1 MANPFDYSNSLLG
14 ANAVG
19 GVKVNYLL
27 TNDPEIKK
35 GFEPFIVRRWLAQ
48 NKDVIVYAEQMN
60 KMHIVDPWLQWNYAF
75 YSIPAKKRYDKW
87 SKKSAAD
94 ETITLLCDYFQIS
107 PEKASDYIRF
117 LPPEAIAEIKVRVEN
132 QANDKVKPKK
142 VK

>member
-1 MANPFDYSNSLLG
+1 MAGLFDYRNALLG
-14 ANAVG
+14 DNAVNG
-19 GVKVNYLL
+19 KKVNLLL
-27 TNDPEIKK
+27 TDDPEIKK
-35 GFEPFIVRRWLAQ
+35 GFDPFMVRRALAQ
-48 NKDVIVYAEQMN
+48 HKDVIVCAEEMN
-60 KMHIVDPWLQWNYAF
+60 LLHNVDPWLQWNYAF

-94 ETITLLCDYFQIS
+94 ETLILLCDFFQIS

-117 LPPEAIAEIKVRVEN
+117 LPPEAIAEIKLRVEN